1 VTDERTP
8 EGDEP
13 AGDEPAVGEASR
25 LMSEVR
31 ERAESGDAGATGSSG
46 TTGSDPVADIPS
58 TIAAARHH
66 LDVAWHSSDAGTEI
80 PDAARMRQVKRAVMV
95 GLRPVTSHQVPFNRE
110 LTIAVDRL
118 ATTVE
123 ALATQVGH
131 TEGPLAATIRRVQA
145 GIATVELGAAE
156 LDDEVAALSGALD
169 DARARLAA
177 AEEAL
182 AEQRERIAA
191 LERTAP
197 PTTTA
202 RPAATAPASDAGGG
216 DDRRDALVRRLARAA
231 RPAADDL
238 RAWARAVGDAVVD
251 ATADAPL
258 LDLASDRGEWLAT
271 WRELG
276 VEATGVDDDP
286 AALDL
291 LATADLPAVAADPI
305 AHLGGLPRGTL
316 GAISAA
322 ALADVVPLEV
332 LLTALQAAGAAL
344 RPGGVLVL
352 LLADPATLATGD
364 PQWADPRR
372 RAVPAATVERLLL
385 DSGWSEV
392 DVLPVGGDGAEAAR
406 AAVVVART
414 PGGPSTA

>member
-1 VTDERTP
+1 MSDPSSPDDE
-8 EGDEP
+8 GP
-13 AGDEPAVGEASR
+13 AQGEASR
-25 LMSEVR
+25 LMAEAR
-31 ERAESGDAGATGSSG
+31 DRAEGGGAEGSATPAAGAVTDVGA
-46 TTGSDPVADIPS
+46 TL
-58 TIAAARHH
+58 AAARHH

-118 ATTVE
+118 ATSVE

-156 LDDEVAALSGALD
+156 LDDEVAELVATLTEVT
-169 DARARLAA
+169 ARLAA

-182 AEQRERIAA
+182 AEQRQRLAA
-191 LERTAP
+191 LERTGGSGP
-197 PTTTA
+197 
-202 RPAATAPASDAGGG
+202 APAPGPG
-216 DDRRDALVRRLARAA
+216 RRSEDHGVRHDPLVRRLARAA
-231 RPAADDL
+231 RPATEDL
-238 RAWARAVGDAVVD
+238 QAWARAVGDAVVD

-258 LDLASDRGEWLAT
+258 LDLASDRGEWLAV

-276 VEATGVDDDP
+276 IEATGVDDDP

-291 LATADLPAVAADPI
+291 LAAAGLPSVAGDPRDHLARVAA
-305 AHLGGLPRGTL
+305 GSL
-316 GAISAA
+316 GAVTAA
-322 ALADVVPLEV
+322 VLADVVDLEV
-332 LLTALQAAGAAL
+332 LVEVVDAAATAV

-352 LLADPATLATGD
+352 LLADPATTATGD
-364 PQWADPRR
+364 AQWADPRR
-372 RAVPAATVERLLL
+372 RPVAAATVEHLLL

-392 DVLPVGGDGAEAAR
+392 DVLPVGGDGAEEPR
-406 AAVVVART
+406 AALVVART
-414 PGGPSTA
+414 PGGPSTT